1 MIDKEI
7 LKFIP
12 LDKSWIIRLGFLD
25 LINGYDDI
33 KRFLDKQ
40 DNLGSDLK
48 ALKDVAE
55 NWDNK
60 YLNAG
65 ESGTLYRFLRFYFW
79 NNKQEKVIEKQGTLK
94 NRDICNNPEI
104 IDYSV
109 ERLLKL
115 DNGTSQWA
123 SASYLIGKTRKINN
137 APEKLKL
144 SYKASEYWKKQRRES
159 KLWWVKRDE
168 TIKRQASA
176 YINYLITGEM
186 NFEPEHSEDYCFSR
200 AFDLIKSEQGEE
212 LWPQLKEHE
221 SNRIKE
227 MEEMLKKADLGD
239 EIDSKDH
246 RVVQA
251 VVMKSIL
258 DKKEINITNKQAV
271 NKSWPEF
278 WKFIS
283 YCINKVKN
291 KDILK

>member
-1 MIDKEI
+1 MTDKEI

-25 LINGYDDI
+25 LINGSDDI

-79 NNKQEKVIEKQGTLK
+79 NSGEEKVIEKQGTLK
-94 NRDICNNPEI
+94 NRDICDNPEI
-104 IDYSV
+104 VDYPV
-109 ERLLKL
+109 EELLKL

-123 SASYLIGKTRKINN
+123 SASYLIGKTGKINN

-144 SYKASEYWKKQRRES
+144 SYETLEYWKKQRLRG
-159 KLWWVKRDE
+159 KLWQMKKDN
-168 TIKRQASA
+168 TIKKQALA
-176 YINYLITGEM
+176 YINYLITGKM
-186 NFEPEHSEDYCFSR
+186 NFEPEHSEDYCFAR
-200 AFDLIKSEQGEE
+200 AFNIVSSEQGEKR
-212 LWPQLKEHE
+212 WPQLKEHE
-221 SNRIKE
+221 SDRIRE

-246 RVVQA
+246 RVIQA
-251 VVMKSIL
+251 VVMKQVSESKDI
-258 DKKEINITNKQAV
+258 KVRYNKAV

-278 WKFIS
+278 WDFIS
-283 YCINKVKN
+283 FCINK
-291 KDILK
+291 